1 MFHSIPARWLATLT
15 TLGALGVSAQTRP
28 ASGPIAAPAA
38 VRAVSGAET
47 YRSALEGYQ
56 PFTEEKV
63 LPWKETNDTVGR
75 VGGWK
80 VYAREAQ
87 GEGAEMATKPP
98 AADPHAGPGEKSK

>member
-15 TLGALGVSAQTRP
+15 TFAALGVSAQTRL
-28 ASGPIAAPAA
+28 AYGPIAAPAA

-87 GEGAEMATKPP
+87 GDGAETATRPA
-98 AADPHAGPGEKSK
+98 AADPHPGHGEKSK